1 MPSRRNA
8 APGDEGEKVGASGF
22 GDERMNTFW
31 CRSGRSWGSRE
42 RGWGRERDGRAMTG
56 WLGARRLGFGGT
68 NVGWAR
74 WATRGNG
81 LGGKARCARWA
92 TEARGVGREGGLGWL
107 FPFFISSSF
116 LYSLLSN
123 LSTTHNSQ

>member
-42 RGWGRERDGRAMTG
+42 RVWGRERDGRAMTG
-56 WLGARRLGFGGT
+56 WLGARRLGFGGHQRW
-68 NVGWAR
+68 VGQVGHARQWA
-74 WATRGNG
+74 
-81 LGGKARCARWA
+81 GG
-92 TEARGVGREGGLGWL
+92 EGALR
-107 FPFFISSSF
+107 
-116 LYSLLSN
+116 
-123 LSTTHNSQ
+123 